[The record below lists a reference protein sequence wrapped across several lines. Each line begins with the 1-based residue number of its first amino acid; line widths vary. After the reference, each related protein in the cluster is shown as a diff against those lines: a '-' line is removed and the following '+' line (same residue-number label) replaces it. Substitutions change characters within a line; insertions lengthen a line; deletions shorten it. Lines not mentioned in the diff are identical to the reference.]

1 MERRGWLKSRSQL
14 VDGHKRK
21 VYVATRAGRNLL
33 VEARRQV
40 RELFE
45 EMCDGQ

>member
-1 MERRGWLKSRSQL
+1 MERRGWLKSRQRL

-21 VYVATRAGRNLL
+21 VYIATVAGRRAL
-33 VEARRQV
+33 VLARERV

-45 EMCDGQ
+45 EMCEGS